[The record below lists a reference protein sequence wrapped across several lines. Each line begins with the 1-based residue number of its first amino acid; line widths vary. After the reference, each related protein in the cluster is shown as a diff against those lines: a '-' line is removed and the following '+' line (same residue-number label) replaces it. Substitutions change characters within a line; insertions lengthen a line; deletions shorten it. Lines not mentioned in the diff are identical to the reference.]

1 MIILSFEK
9 MYADMVVGCIY
20 LEKMKKGEL
29 VRNRLATVCVDRKR
43 PFTLRKQP
51 IQLDGVY
58 KVNYAN
64 WMNDGYHFRPVV
76 HHRSMEI
83 RMMNPDSPVLSRREV
98 LFVLKKKDE
107 WEKICKRL
115 MLKGEMQITIEG
127 YDDRDQLPCVEEKFL
142 SYDEEEEEEWDE

>member
-1 MIILSFEK
+1 MIVLSFEK
-9 MYADMVVGCIY
+9 MYADMLVGSIY
-20 LEKMKKGEL
+20 LERTKRGDL

-76 HHRSMEI
+76 HHRSIEI
-83 RMMNPDSPVLSRREV
+83 RMMNPESPVLSRHEV
-98 LFVLKKKDE
+98 LFILKKKDE
-107 WEKICKRL
+107 WERICKRL
-115 MLKGEMQITIEG
+115 MLIGEMQLTIEN
-127 YDDRDQLPCVEEKFL
+127 YDNRDQLPSTDERFL
-142 SYDEEEEEEWDE
+142 NYEEEEEEWEE

>member
-1 MIILSFEK
+1 MIVLSFEK
-9 MYADMVVGCIY
+9 MYADMLVGSIY
-20 LEKMKKGEL
+20 LERTKRGDL

-76 HHRSMEI
+76 HHRSIEI
-83 RMMNPDSPVLSRREV
+83 RMMNPESPVLSRHEV
-98 LFVLKKKDE
+98 LFILRKKDE
-107 WEKICKRL
+107 WERICKRL
-115 MLKGEMQITIEG
+115 MLIGEMQLTIEN
-127 YDDRDQLPCVEEKFL
+127 YDNRDQLPSTDERFL
-142 SYDEEEEEEWDE
+142 NYEEEEEEWEE